1 MEEAH
6 EPRLLLYAFS
16 IALACNIYASTNS
29 STAASN
35 GDIEKQLLSNGYES
49 DPTGM
54 FHATKDP
61 GEVTPSYIYQPAD
74 WFRPGRFFSIWA
86 PMDVEIHDRKF
97 ILLDSK
103 NTEGKGVRVEPLD
116 RDGLV
121 QLSNSSSAY
130 RTTMGLKSFRSAD
143 GPSHP
148 SGPGNSSQ
156 ALSYT
161 RGGQQQSKEK
171 EDDLTK
177 KLDKKFMNM
186 YMDEHA
192 HQEVPTGTFILLE
205 HTYNIPFV
213 KYKCVNHGMVDD
225 ESLDILRFH
234 YVQYLISSWRL
245 TSQARE
251 VYGSR

>member
-1 MEEAH
+1 M
-6 EPRLLLYAFS
+6 
-16 IALACNIYASTNS
+16 
-29 STAASN
+29 
-35 GDIEKQLLSNGYES
+35 EKQLLANGYES

-54 FHATKDP
+54 FHTTKDP
-61 GEVTPSYIYQPAD
+61 GEATPSSFIYQPAD

-103 NTEGKGVRVEPLD
+103 NTEGKGVRVKSLD

-130 RTTMGLKSFRSAD
+130 RTTMGLKSSRAAD
-143 GPSHP
+143 GYNHPGSH
-148 SGPGNSSQ
+148 SSNSQ
-156 ALSYT
+156 AVSYT
-161 RGGQQQSKEK
+161 RGTQQQLPKEK
-171 EDDLTK
+171 EDDLMK
-177 KLDKKFMNM
+177 KLDKKFLNVH
-186 YMDEHA
+186 MDEHA
-192 HQEVPTGTFILLE
+192 HQDVPTGTFILLE

-213 KYKCVNHGMVDD
+213 KYKCVDHGMLDD

-251 VYGSR
+251 VYGRRG

>member
-1 MEEAH
+1 M
-6 EPRLLLYAFS
+6 
-16 IALACNIYASTNS
+16 
-29 STAASN
+29 
-35 GDIEKQLLSNGYES
+35 EKQLLANGYES
-49 DPTGM
+49 DM
-54 FHATKDP
+54 FHTTKEP
-61 GEVTPSYIYQPAD
+61 GEATPISYIYQPAD

-103 NTEGKGVRVEPLD
+103 NTEGKGVRVKSLD

-130 RTTMGLKSFRSAD
+130 RTTMGLKSSRAAD
-143 GPSHP
+143 GFAGSHA
-148 SGPGNSSQ
+148 SGHSSSSQ

-161 RGGQQQSKEK
+161 RGTQQQSKEK
-171 EDDLTK
+171 EDDLIK
-177 KLDKKFMNM
+177 KLDKKFLNVH
-186 YMDEHA
+186 MDEHA
-192 HQEVPTGTFILLE
+192 RQDVPVGTFILLE

-213 KYKCVNHGMVDD
+213 KYKCIDHGMLDD

-245 TSQARE
+245 KTQARE
-251 VYGSR
+251 VYGRR